1 MDLLPASLSLL
12 DACILIATAGFT
24 SLLTGAMGIGGG
36 VLLLAIMAGIVP
48 AAALIPVHGLVQ
60 LGSNGNR
67 ALMTR
72 RHIDWGLLKRFA
84 LGALAGAL
92 LASLIVVQLPL
103 QWIQFSVAA
112 FILYLVWGPKPA
124 QRSLGAAGQVLAG
137 GFTTLVSMFVG
148 ATGPLVAGFIHRHDM
163 DKLATTATFA
173 GCMSV
178 QHLLKMSVFTAVGF
192 AFWELAAAGGGDDPR
207 RHPGQL
213 AGPQAARPHAGG
225 AVQAGVPLGGDP
237 AGAASA
243 LAGRRVSECAGPA
256 MLEGDTFCGRTAMTQ
271 PRVAQRSPCAVEVE
285 AGCEYWWCRC
295 GLSRSQPFCDGSH
308 RGTPFTPLRYRPLR
322 SETLY
327 FCACKHTATPPL
339 CDGGHKL
346 V

>member
-103 QWIQFSVAA
+103 QWIQLSVAA

-124 QRSLGAAGQVLAG
+124 QRSLGGAGQVLAG

-192 AFWELAAAGGGDDPR
+192 AFWDWLPLVAAMILAGTLGNWLGLKLLDRMPAAQFKRVFRWVVTLLALRLLWQAAG
-207 RHPGQL
+207 
-213 AGPQAARPHAGG
+213 
-225 AVQAGVPLGGDP
+225 
-237 AGAASA
+237 
-243 LAGRRVSECAGPA
+243 
-256 MLEGDTFCGRTAMTQ
+256 F
-271 PRVAQRSPCAVEVE
+271 
-285 AGCEYWWCRC
+285 
-295 GLSRSQPFCDGSH
+295 
-308 RGTPFTPLRYRPLR
+308 
-322 SETLY
+322 
-327 FCACKHTATPPL
+327 
-339 CDGGHKL
+339 
-346 V
+346 